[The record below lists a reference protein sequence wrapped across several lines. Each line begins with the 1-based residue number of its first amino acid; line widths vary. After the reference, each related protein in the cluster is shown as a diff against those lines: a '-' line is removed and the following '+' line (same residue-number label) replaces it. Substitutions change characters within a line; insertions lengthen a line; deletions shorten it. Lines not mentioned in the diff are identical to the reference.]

1 MATELITREDISR
14 LAEFD
19 ALFIR
24 DTTFVNHYTYRF
36 ARRAAAEGL
45 VVIDD
50 PESILRCSNKVY
62 LAELFDRYDVPVP
75 KTLLVHRGNTD
86 QIVSTLALPCVL
98 KQPDGAFSLGVK
110 KVESPEQLKP
120 EVQALLEDSE
130 LVVAQEWLP
139 TDFDWRVGVLDRRV
153 LYVCKYYMARG
164 HWQIVRREGEG
175 KPVEGR
181 SVTLSVGEAPAEL
194 LKIALKAANLIGD
207 GFYGV
212 DLKQVGERFF
222 VVEVND
228 NPSVDAGVEDE
239 VLKDALYREI
249 MGTIVRRIEERKR
262 TR

>member
-1 MATELITREDISR
+1 M
-14 LAEFD
+14 
-19 ALFIR
+19 
-24 DTTFVNHYTYRF
+24 
-36 ARRAAAEGL
+36 
-45 VVIDD
+45 
-50 PESILRCSNKVY
+50 
-62 LAELFDRYDVPVP
+62 P
-75 KTLLVHRGNTD
+75 KTLLVHKGNTD

-98 KQPDGAFSLGVK
+98 KRPDGAFSLGVK
-110 KVESPEQLKP
+110 KVETAEQLKQ
-120 EVQALLEDSE
+120 EVQAMLENSE

-139 TDFDWRVGVLDRRV
+139 TDFDWRVGILDRRI

-164 HWQIVRREGEG
+164 HWQVVRREGGG

-212 DLKQVGERFF
+212 DLKQVGERYY